1 MAGLFDLLSVELRF
15 LDAAG
20 RRRKGDLAASVAILE
35 KLRSA
40 MPSHTGVLI
49 SLAGAM
55 IEQGRYDEAA
65 GILAEAGGKAPLN
78 PVVQQ
83 YLGIIRLLGGSID
96 EAEKH
101 FTQARELE
109 PGNQLTRNYCDLCS
123 IMKGD
128 ILQGIAGIKKDGIY
142 SNIRLAGFLC
152 VAVES
157 LLVEP
162 CAGAGVKSEGDAA
175 EQSQGEPLPAGTPP
189 GESEPPVSLQE
200 PSTSSESSSEGP
212 AEAVPAEA
220 VISGTEPGEPSPE
233 APAADDSSEP
243 GGTSTDSITKPDEI
257 SAEIVNPYS
266 SEPFLIR
273 ILINPFIGLF
283 YWFIGLQCLNRSRF
297 EKAARFFDRSALA
310 SPDTQ
315 RIHFYRGEAHF
326 YNKEPG
332 KALEAFRESYDAD
345 GENAEVLFYLGKI
358 AQDEGRIDEA
368 EQYLAKS
375 HSLFPKA
382 PETLYSLGQIMIGRG
397 DREKARKYFE
407 ESAEYDFSYINERLD
422 EAEKKLGAS
431 CPAEGAGEK

>member
-1 MAGLFDLLSVELRF
+1 MAGLFDQLSVGLRF
-15 LDAAG
+15 LNAAG
-20 RRRKGDLAASVAILE
+20 RRRKGDLAESVAILE
-35 KLRSA
+35 KLRSI
-40 MPSHTGVLI
+40 MPSHSGVLI

-65 GILAEAGGKAPLN
+65 GILAEAGAKAPDN

-83 YLGIIRLLGGSID
+83 YLGIIGLLSGSID

-101 FTQARELE
+101 FVQAGELE
-109 PGNQLTRNYCDLCS
+109 PGNQLTRNYRDLCS
-123 IMKGD
+123 IIKDD
-128 ILQGIAGIKKDGIY
+128 ILKGIAGIKKDGIY
-142 SNIRLAGFLC
+142 SNTRLAGFLC

-162 CAGAGVKSEGDAA
+162 CVRSDEKGDGDAA
-175 EQSQGEPLPAGTPP
+175 EPSQVESTSAGQPP
-189 GESEPPVSLQE
+189 GGSEPPVSQQE
-200 PSTSSESSSEGP
+200 PSSSAESVPTGTVSSEIG
-212 AEAVPAEA
+212 
-220 VISGTEPGEPSPE
+220 PGEPSPE
-233 APAADDSSEP
+233 GPSADDGSEP
-243 GGTSTDSITKPDEI
+243 GGTSGDSISKTDEI
-257 SAEIVNPYS
+257 SDEGANPYS
-266 SEPFLIR
+266 REPLLIR
-273 ILINPFIGLF
+273 VLINPFIGLF
-283 YWFIGLQCLNRSRF
+283 YWFLGLQCLNRSKF
-297 EKAARFFDRSALA
+297 EKAAGFFDRSALA

-422 EAEKKLGAS
+422 EAEKKLSAS